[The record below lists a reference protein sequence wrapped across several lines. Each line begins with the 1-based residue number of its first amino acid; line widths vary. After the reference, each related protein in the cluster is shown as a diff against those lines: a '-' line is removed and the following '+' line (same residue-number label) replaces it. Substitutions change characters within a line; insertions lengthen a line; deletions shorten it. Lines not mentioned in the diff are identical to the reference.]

1 MIQYANGVMAVNDT
15 STGAELVQ
23 LKPSSKDYGKS
34 KIGFNR
40 KGTEIFAASY
50 CDTNGN
56 EPLLEVLRID

>member
-1 MIQYANGVMAVNDT
+1 MAVNDT

-23 LKPSSKDYGKS
+23 LKPSSNDYGKS